1 MFRSSLV
8 PHVLLA
14 LSQAVPTGARLRAIA
29 TAIGAR
35 DSSVQRALAT
45 LVADR
50 LVERIAVGRRRAYRL
65 CQDHPVARAA
75 LDLAL
80 CQLPR
85 ETALAVLAR
94 ANPGV
99 EFASLGHGGARP
111 ELHVVHATSST
122 PATRAAFQEAI
133 ARLADAP
140 RVLLEAVHEDAADRL
155 LDEPELRERAAA
167 GTILKGTIARSF
179 ADPRRHGDFV
189 RARRLHRL
197 HPRLRRPS
205 QRALRRLARS
215 YGLGRIAV
223 FGSAVRADFGPESD
237 VDVLVRYLP
246 TAPHRIADTFAL
258 ERELEGLF
266 DRDVDVVDEG
276 QLSGRFRPYVEAEEV
291 TLLG

>member
-8 PHVLLA
+8 PRVLVA
-14 LSQAVPTGARLRAIA
+14 LSQATRSGARLREIA
-29 TAIGAR
+29 SAIGAR
-35 DSSVQRALAT
+35 DSSVQRPLAA
-45 LVADR
+45 LVADGV
-50 LVERIAVGRRRAYRL
+50 VERVTVGRRRAYRL
-65 CQDHPVARAA
+65 RQEHPAARAA

-80 CQLPR
+80 AELPR

-99 EFASLGHGGARP
+99 EFASLERGGARP
-111 ELHVVHATSST
+111 GLYVVHDNSST
-122 PATRAAFQEAI
+122 PATRAAFQETI

-140 RVLLEAVHEDAADRL
+140 RVLLDDVHEDAIDRL

-167 GTILKGTIARSF
+167 ATILKGRTARSF
-179 ADPRRHGDFV
+179 PDPRRHGDFV

-197 HPRLRRPS
+197 HPRVRRPS
-205 QRALRRLARS
+205 QRALQRLART

-223 FGSAVRADFGPESD
+223 FGSAVRADFGSESD

-246 TAPHRIADTFAL
+246 TAPRGLVDTFAL